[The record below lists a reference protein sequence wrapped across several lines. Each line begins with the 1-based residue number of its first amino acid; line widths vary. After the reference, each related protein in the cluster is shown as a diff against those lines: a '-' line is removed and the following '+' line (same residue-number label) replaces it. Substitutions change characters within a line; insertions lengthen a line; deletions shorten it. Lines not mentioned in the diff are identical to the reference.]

1 MLTAMATITQMPEVE
16 PSASQGGAP
25 TPRRSASAALRQAS
39 PIEIANS
46 TVLSCL
52 DLDDE
57 ADRHFESAWRSR
69 RDGGTGRLSGG
80 ALPGTIGH
88 IAESVVEVVLAE
100 RGYVPLAHH
109 PGPGRHGV
117 DLLMLHLTSE
127 MVFAIEVKGT
137 LRRGF
142 VPGLTRGD
150 LAQMS
155 NAWLD
160 KPDNPAMTST
170 ALRSEDVF
178 GAVAALNFVDS
189 TLRVAFAADFA
200 NFRPILDEAELG
212 NPSTASLQ
220 ELCRE

>member
-1 MLTAMATITQMPEVE
+1 MPEVE
-16 PSASQGGAP
+16 PGVSQRGAP
-25 TPRRSASAALRQAS
+25 GPRRSASVALRQTR
-39 PIEIANS
+39 PIEIASN
-46 TVLSCL
+46 TVLDCL

-57 ADRHFESAWRSR
+57 ADQHFQSAWLSR
-69 RDGGTGRLSGG
+69 RDGGADRLSGG
-80 ALPGTIGH
+80 ALPGAVGH
-88 IAESVVEVVLAE
+88 IAESVVEVVLTE
-100 RGYVPLAHH
+100 RGYAPLAHH

-117 DLLMLHLTSE
+117 DLLMLHLTAE
-127 MVFAIEVKGT
+127 TVFAIEVKGT

-142 VPGLTRGD
+142 VPRLTRGD

-178 GAVAALNFVDS
+178 GAVAALNFADL
-189 TLRVAFAADFA
+189 TLRVAFTADFA
-200 NFRPILDEAELG
+200 SFHPLLDEVELA
-212 NPSTASLQ
+212 NPSAIRLQ

>member
-1 MLTAMATITQMPEVE
+1 MPMAKITQMPEVE
-16 PSASQGGAP
+16 EPGASQRAAP
-25 TPRRSASAALRQAS
+25 SSRRSASAALRQTR
-39 PIEIANS
+39 PIEIASN
-46 TVLSCL
+46 TVLDCL

-57 ADRHFESAWRSR
+57 ADRHFQSAWRSR
-69 RDGGTGRLSGG
+69 RDGGTNRLSGG
-80 ALPGTIGH
+80 ALPGTVGH

-100 RGYVPLAHH
+100 RGYAPLAHH

-142 VPGLTRGD
+142 VPRLTRGD

-160 KPDNPAMTST
+160 KPDNPAMTSA
-170 ALRSEDVF
+170 ALRRRMSS
-178 GAVAALNFVDS
+178 ALS
-189 TLRVAFAADFA
+189 
-200 NFRPILDEAELG
+200 P
-212 NPSTASLQ
+212 PSTS
-220 ELCRE
+220 RT

>member
-1 MLTAMATITQMPEVE
+1 MATITQMPEVE
-16 PSASQGGAP
+16 QDASQRAAP
-25 TPRRSASAALRQAS
+25 NPRRSASAALRQAN

-46 TVLSCL
+46 TVLGCL
-52 DLDDE
+52 NFDDQ
-57 ADRHFESAWRSR
+57 ADQHFESAWRSR
-69 RDGGTGRLSGG
+69 RDGGTGRLRGG

-100 RGYVPLAHH
+100 SGYVPLAHH

-117 DLLMLHLTSE
+117 DLLMLHLASE
-127 MVFAIEVKGT
+127 TVFAIEVKGT

-142 VPGLTRGD
+142 VPRLTRGD

-160 KPDNPAMTST
+160 KSDNPAMTSA
-170 ALRSEDVF
+170 ALRAEDVF
-178 GAVAALNFVDS
+178 GAVAALNFVEL
-189 TLRVAFAADFA
+189 TLRVAFTADFA
-200 NFRPILDEAELG
+200 NFRPLLDEAELVD
-212 NPSTASLQ
+212 PSAISLQ